1 MSFLSA
7 KDASRWTGI
16 SRGHGYAMG
25 DAAPAPVD
33 PVVRL
38 AQQVNRFGPQAPAGY
53 RFADREFPLA
63 SGKIS
68 PDLALAAL
76 LIFQRR
82 STDAYNAAHD
92 QGSANAIQAAN
103 EGFADPVGF
112 VTSNLAT
119 VTQTVALFGDSLGL
133 PAPAGPGAAAGGG
146 IPTAL
151 YVVAGALILWGVLR

>member
-1 MSFLSA
+1 
-7 KDASRWTGI
+7 
-16 SRGHGYAMG
+16 MG
-25 DAAPAPVD
+25 DAAPGPVD

-38 AQQVNRFGPQAPAGY
+38 AQQVNRFGPKAPVAY
-53 RFADREFPLA
+53 RFSDREFPLA
-63 SGKIS
+63 SGKIA

-82 STDAYNAAHD
+82 YTDAYNAAHD

-112 VTSNLAT
+112 VTSNLAA
-119 VTQTVALFGDSLGL
+119 VTQAVALFGDSLGL
-133 PAPAGPGAAAGGG
+133 PAPDGPASGSGG

-151 YVVAGALILWGVLR
+151 YVVAGALILWGVMR